1 MTERMTNVLAALRLE
16 PQALPGILV
25 PLALCTAVLE
35 LLAPRLKSDLGIQAA
50 APVQALIIVVAVL
63 IAMVARELSGGVL
76 DPVYDR
82 LYGTERAVA
91 PRVPA
96 TAPVSRIR
104 GSGDTRR
111 SWCLHVIC
119 VATPTVHPPPPGAPF
134 SCAAFWLTERRRSR
148 TDRAV
153 GCTTATVLKTAW
165 ATGPVPLRCAG

>member
-91 PRVPA
+91 PR
-96 TAPVSRIR
+96 
-104 GSGDTRR
+104 GDY
-111 SWCLHVIC
+111 L
-119 VATPTVHPPPPGAPF
+119 
-134 SCAAFWLTERRRSR
+134 
-148 TDRAV
+148 
-153 GCTTATVLKTAW
+153 LKTEMGAGHSGPSGRYDAW
-165 ATGPVPLRCAG
+165 KEEAFIAAWILDRLGLR